1 MTALLNV
8 DTALANILADM
19 TMLEAETVSLPD
31 SRNRVLAE
39 DVVSPIDLPPFD
51 NSAMDGYA
59 IQYQDSAD
67 AMRSNRSLLQPT
79 ELVVTMDIMAGGTP
93 DGRLEPGQAARIMT
107 GAPIP
112 AGATAVMPVE
122 DTDDNWQKGDSSPL
136 PAEVRLYRQLD
147 CGEHIR
153 RAGEN
158 IEAGATVMAAG
169 TVIGPAEIGMLAGI
183 GCPRVEVI
191 RQPKVVILS
200 SGDEL
205 VDVYDQLVPG
215 KIRDTNGY
223 TLAALVR
230 QAGGI
235 PIRLPIAKDEPGQAA
250 RTLDSIR
257 ALYRRALEINPDLLI
272 SSAGVSVGAADL
284 VRVVMNELGDID
296 FWRINM
302 RPGKPLAYGTLQG
315 IPFFGLPGN
324 PVSSMVTFEV
334 LVKPALSK
342 IAGRP
347 FKQKTVKAI
356 ATADMHSDGRRS
368 FNRVILSQEN
378 GSIFATPTGTQSS
391 GALMSMVK
399 ADGLAIIPEGMTTV
413 PAGAELTVILLRSLD
428 T

>member
-8 DTALANILADM
+8 DTALANILAAM
-19 TMLEAETVSLPD
+19 KTLPAETASLPD
-31 SRNRVLAE
+31 TLNRVLAN
-39 DVVSPIDLPPFD
+39 DVVSRIDLPPFD

-59 IQYQDSAD
+59 IRYEDSAR
-67 AMRSNRSLLQPT
+67 ARLSSPVSLS
-79 ELVVTMDIMAGGTP
+79 VTMDIMAGGTP

-112 AGATAVMPVE
+112 PGATAVIPVE
-122 DTDDNWQKGDSSPL
+122 DTDDDWQKGHDSPL
-136 PAEVRLYRQLD
+136 PATVRLYRSLI
-147 CGEHIR
+147 C
-153 RAGEN
+153 GEN
-158 IEAGATVMAAG
+158 IRLSGENIKKGETIMTAG

-191 RQPKVVILS
+191 RQPKVVVLS

-205 VDVYDQLVPG
+205 VDIYDELTPG

-223 TLAALVR
+223 TLAALIR
-230 QAGGI
+230 QSGGI
-235 PIRLPIAKDEPGQAA
+235 PIRLPIAKD
-250 RTLDSIR
+250 TLDSIR
-257 ALYRRALEINPDLLI
+257 ALYRRAREINPDLLI

-284 VRVVMNELGDID
+284 VKVVMNELGDID

-342 IAGRP
+342 VAGRP

-368 FNRVILSQEN
+368 YNRVILSQEN
-378 GSIFATPTGTQSS
+378 GSIVATPTGTQSS

-399 ADGLAIIPEGMTTV
+399 ADGLAIIPEGRTTV
-413 PAGAELTVILLRSLD
+413 PAGAELTVILLR
-428 T
+428 